1 MKFTVPTTSIQK
13 GGSLED
19 FYYDLLIVGRSDLS
33 KISDNGNTI
42 VQGELVLSIS
52 QVNQILIAGGE
63 VEQYLMA
70 IKADI
75 ALLGDDLPTGLPN
88 QNTLDEVGAA
98 EIRKFK
104 NWFDTSAEVW
114 KKDTNDKIYFL
125 TNPVGTSTSQYLLG
139 SEILILFDS
148 FGGGTPSVID
158 RNLEVHTIAEFQA
171 EIATGWTQ
179 VIF

>member
-19 FYYDLLIVGRSDLS
+19 FYYDLLIGRSDLS
-33 KISDNGNTI
+33 KISDNGNTV
-42 VQGELVLSIS
+42 VQGELVLTVS
-52 QVNQILIAGGE
+52 QVNQILQAGGE

-70 IKADI
+70 VKADI
-75 ALLGDDLPTGLPN
+75 ALLGDDLPGGLPN
-88 QNTLDEVGAA
+88 RTTLDEVGAS

-114 KKDTNDKIYFL
+114 KKDTDDKIYFL
-125 TNPVGTSTSQYLLG
+125 TNTIGTSTNKYLLG

-148 FGGGTPSVID
+148 FGGQAPSVID

-171 EIATGWTQ
+171 EIATDWTQ

>member
-1 MKFTVPTTSIQK
+1 MRFTVPTPAIQK

-19 FYYDLLIVGRSDLS
+19 FYYDLLIGRSDLS

-42 VQGELVLSIS
+42 VQGGLVLTVS
-52 QVNQILIAGGE
+52 QVNQILQAGGE

-70 IKADI
+70 VKSDI
-75 ALLGDDLPTGLPN
+75 ALLGNDLPDGLPN
-88 QNTLDEVGAA
+88 RTTLDEVGAA

-114 KKDTNDKIYFL
+114 KKDTDDKIYFL
-125 TNPVGTSTSQYLLG
+125 TNPIGTSTNKYLLG

-148 FGGGTPSVID
+148 FGGGSPSVID

-171 EIATGWTQ
+171 EIATDWTQ